1 MAKFTASKWSSRALL
16 HALPRQHPYLKHT
29 KSSTESTCDKGQLRT
44 VSQPES
50 LDTVWSSCMKSH
62 YNHNNWD
69 RCVSVPRKAEPQ
81 PQITALAFHMSLDN
95 HLIWLPLV
103 ITFHG
108 VVIGFWASMW
118 LRSKCCYNTEMACNS
133 LVWPVRLYSWNL
145 WGRPVNRAYCCTSHR
160 CSVRP
165 FEG

>member
-1 MAKFTASKWSSRALL
+1 MVISCSAACSTQTAPLPKTHKIQYWVYMWQRA
-16 HALPRQHPYLKHT
+16 
-29 KSSTESTCDKGQLRT
+29 TEDSVPAWVSWHCLEFMHEKPLQSQQL
-44 VSQPES
+44 
-50 LDTVWSSCMKSH
+50 
-62 YNHNNWD
+62 
-69 RCVSVPRKAEPQ
+69 SVPRKAEPQ

-118 LRSKCCYNTEMACNS
+118 LRSKCCYNTEMACSS